1 LSSAQS
7 GSIAESEKGKK
18 APKIAVWSEFSE
30 IDVSSE
36 KWDVKS
42 KEKGKGA
49 LFEDPDGMV
58 ELPRSLSEEI
68 ETWKRP
74 SEFITDKVNWL

>member
-1 LSSAQS
+1 MSRAGKGSRAKLQHQKED

-49 LFEDPDGMV
+49 VRLVNGA
-58 ELPRSLSEEI
+58 
-68 ETWKRP
+68 KRLL
-74 SEFITDKVNWL
+74 D